1 MATSESPQRFDPA
14 ELQTDPLTQHDPWAG
29 GPRGTPQS
37 YGPQRIVRGT
47 AHDFVGQG
55 QGVTSPEGMT
65 GPTLPVLSDA
75 VHASCV
81 PQTIPFSQV
90 SNSSWQCVSGEPW
103 NAPSGTT
110 VPKSGCGEHMASFP
124 ITSGPFAL
132 TPSGTSPHGT
142 LHGCDGMSFG
152 AHGPPGLSH
161 GGFSGCPPSAPFGP
175 GIPHHHPPVPH
186 GCSCGCPG
194 FPPPVYGCYP
204 LEFGWAPWMW
214 NGMPRMTMPMSS
226 PPPGFSPFASPPPV
240 AGSEGKSKA
249 KPEGKPEDGKK
260 KKKAEESS
268 GETRV
273 GRGAPGSGGGGGSTP
288 PSSMDSSLTDDD
300 SSADTSAIRSMLK
313 RKVQHQ
319 LERPKSSLGSVKIEE
334 FSGERFKYVKWK
346 KAVEAQQ
353 QLYRLEEE
361 ELAMLVYL
369 STKRE
374 ARDCL
379 DQAPISEF
387 TRPGGL
393 RLVWRLLDEAFGESE
408 EELFERAE
416 KEYASYRRLP
426 GQPVAA
432 YIGQMKRLKAQY
444 QRVDPETQIST
455 RAWAQRLLNR
465 CSLSRR
471 ERLDV
476 FFSAGGQYDP
486 VGIERALRHRCANT
500 HEDERRLPT
509 PSRSARPFRPRPSED
524 KKKIGLK
531 RPFKRSFVADCEDPD
546 GEGEDDEDLEAE
558 EMLNEVLIEDQ
569 ANEDPEELPPIEEG
583 LDEGLDEDDPEEM
596 EEQIMEAYA
605 AGWKAKTKMNEKRKG
620 RGWSQGSNRSSP
632 GIPPSVAQKKQA
644 SHCAS
649 CGQKGHWRGD
659 PQCPNVVSG
668 KDRPHQKKTVTSNP
682 PSGGNAIHF
691 TYAVTTVKKKTRT
704 EEVARQTS
712 GPVGCAS
719 CPQCRWPSPMA
730 ARFCSQCGYKFSHDE
745 RMPEGKRG
753 WTVVSHEDEEDEQV
767 PSSESSRHEEKPKM
781 YHLRK
786 GLLKEAAGYEAVK
799 KTKEKVKAS
808 PQEVMAA
815 LPKMTRDEK
824 KEIQKILQR
833 EEREQAYESLR
844 RSHLLPEY
852 ESSEDEHD
860 PTASASGGY
869 QTPIVPK
876 MGTPKKELQHG
887 NYMEEVRNKTMPKA
901 VKDKKL
907 AQFRLELYEKQMT
920 RHGLKPSSCAPTPT
934 EAQVRCKHPFERL
947 RSSSN
952 GDGHYATCKECGMKH
967 VIYFSER
974 HGAWM
979 VHHPIAPEPEPASGV
994 FLTLTPGMA
1003 IMDSGCRT
1011 AVAGRQWHE
1020 SFQQQLRSL
1029 GLTWLEE
1036 PEEERFQFGSG
1047 GPEESTKAFIYPVR
1061 LHGKHDLIR
1070 MSCVGGG
1077 AANCPGL
1084 VGPSEMARWGIVMDF
1099 ATKRLQ
1105 IKGSWKPMILN
1116 ETRHP
1121 AICLLDFGETTSFW
1135 DATEVQDTCKL
1146 LQRAPH
1152 SWAFKAEDISE
1163 ASSEEDDEEPRSE
1176 ESADET
1182 EVEEQK
1188 DDGRLVRALTRLEED
1203 LKYMPLQER
1212 QEDDDSP
1219 EGSEWEMI
1227 EEPQSE
1233 QESETSHEFGVMI
1246 NDEESEEESED
1257 EDAKPVFVEKGV
1269 VRHLSKHQRSQM
1281 RHNVRELKEIQG
1293 LKEKD
1298 RKPKKACESLPA
1310 RWRSKKGPWR
1320 VIELFTWTCMISLC
1334 AVQTG
1339 RWEMW
1344 EPISLPSW
1352 DLQRDDH
1359 QVEAHQYLARAD
1371 PDLLVIAW
1379 PCTEWSMLNEYGRKD
1394 AEAWRRLGVRRQR
1407 ARKLLKFV
1415 RKAARDQRRRGGALL
1430 GENPATSR
1438 AWQEPAIV
1446 EAFEGMPEVVT
1457 DMCCYGLKKPH
1468 EHTPEGQP
1476 LFLRKRTRLR
1486 GTEEILDRCDAKCQG
1501 GHQHT
1506 PVLGGVKID
1515 GRWKPLSDFA
1525 GGYTKKF
1532 AEKVIQGAEEYLQ
1545 RGRKQE
1551 VYVQEEDIPEERF
1564 EVQEDEML
1572 EDQELEAQ
1580 TKEEEMKLRK
1590 NDQLH
1595 MLHRRLGHP
1604 SNEVLSRMLRLAG
1617 ADQVVGR

>member
-55 QGVTSPEGMT
+55 QGVT
-65 GPTLPVLSDA
+65 
-75 VHASCV
+75 
-81 PQTIPFSQV
+81 
-90 SNSSWQCVSGEPW
+90 
-103 NAPSGTT
+103 
-110 VPKSGCGEHMASFP
+110 
-124 ITSGPFAL
+124 
-132 TPSGTSPHGT
+132 
-142 LHGCDGMSFG
+142 
-152 AHGPPGLSH
+152 
-161 GGFSGCPPSAPFGP
+161 
-175 GIPHHHPPVPH
+175 
-186 GCSCGCPG
+186 
-194 FPPPVYGCYP
+194 
-204 LEFGWAPWMW
+204 
-214 NGMPRMTMPMSS
+214 R
-226 PPPGFSPFASPPPV
+226 
-240 AGSEGKSKA
+240 SEGKSKA

-273 GRGAPGSGGGGGSTP
+273 G
-288 PSSMDSSLTDDD
+288 
-300 SSADTSAIRSMLK
+300 
-313 RKVQHQ
+313 
-319 LERPKSSLGSVKIEE
+319 
-334 FSGERFKYVKWK
+334 
-346 KAVEAQQ
+346 
-353 QLYRLEEE
+353 
-361 ELAMLVYL
+361 
-369 STKRE
+369 
-374 ARDCL
+374 
-379 DQAPISEF
+379 
-387 TRPGGL
+387 
-393 RLVWRLLDEAFGESE
+393 
-408 EELFERAE
+408 
-416 KEYASYRRLP
+416 
-426 GQPVAA
+426 
-432 YIGQMKRLKAQY
+432 
-444 QRVDPETQIST
+444 
-455 RAWAQRLLNR
+455 
-465 CSLSRR
+465 
-471 ERLDV
+471 
-476 FFSAGGQYDP
+476 
-486 VGIERALRHRCANT
+486 
-500 HEDERRLPT
+500 
-509 PSRSARPFRPRPSED
+509 PSED

-920 RHGLKPSSCAPTPT
+920 
-934 EAQVRCKHPFERL
+934 
-947 RSSSN
+947 
-952 GDGHYATCKECGMKH
+952 
-967 VIYFSER
+967 
-974 HGAWM
+974 
-979 VHHPIAPEPEPASGV
+979 
-994 FLTLTPGMA
+994 
-1003 IMDSGCRT
+1003 
-1011 AVAGRQWHE
+1011 RQWHE